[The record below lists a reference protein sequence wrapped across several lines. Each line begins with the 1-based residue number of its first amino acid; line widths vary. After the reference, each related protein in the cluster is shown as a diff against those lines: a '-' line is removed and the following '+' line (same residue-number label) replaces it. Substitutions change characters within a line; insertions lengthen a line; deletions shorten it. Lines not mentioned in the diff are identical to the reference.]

1 MLKCSFWFFSLFFFM
16 VVVIS
21 FASTLNLNCQWKMFT
36 DNRATNSARLLFGAW
51 WCQIPWYVLRAQPQ
65 KYLSYTEVKSWG
77 WASNSLLFM
86 QTRPLI
92 LTNSLQAETNLSPPR
107 VLGKVAFLDSWQ
119 LLEESQTLWSFLLFG
134 IVCRKNIKLIK
145 MSLWSLCEMRLIFVI
160 SSRDWPWKVGEL
172 VLQLY
177 SMHFIPQE

>member
-1 MLKCSFWFFSLFFFM
+1 MLKCSFWFFFFFFSWWWLFHLQAPWTSN
-16 VVVIS
+16 INEKCLLI
-21 FASTLNLNCQWKMFT
+21 T
-36 DNRATNSARLLFGAW
+36 ATNSARLLFGAW
-51 WCQIPWYVLRAQPQ
+51 WCQIPWYILRAQPQ

-119 LLEESQTLWSFLLFG
+119 LLEESQTLRSFLLFG
-134 IVCRKNIKLIK
+134 IVCWKNIKLIK
-145 MSLWSLCEMRLIFVI
+145 MSLCEMRLIFVI

>member
-1 MLKCSFWFFSLFFFM
+1 MLKCSFWFFFSFFFM

-21 FASTLNLNCQWKMFT
+21 FASTLNLKCQWKMFT

-92 LTNSLQAETNLSPPR
+92 LTNSLQTSVHHEFLERWPSLILGSYWKRARLYEAFCCLVLS
-107 VLGKVAFLDSWQ
+107 VG
-119 LLEESQTLWSFLLFG
+119 
-134 IVCRKNIKLIK
+134 KNIKLIK